1 MIWGGADVIVIEI
14 KYAINV
20 CVWITTPLPS
30 QSIEKLSSMKPV
42 PDAENFGVRCSK
54 PFLGPSGP
62 PPTHIW
68 LLHARS
74 LWVLSP
80 CSHSLF
86 LNRIF
91 PQKEGVSLTLFPP
104 YLLPLLTA
112 HLNTI
117 FSLGL
122 FELAFLFMALWPVGP
137 PAPLGQDRLLL
148 GSLCFHGPCG
158 AWDLA
163 VLVRFVCESIFT
175 YSCTY
180 SKSPPCKWV
189 PLREHVHKSNLFVSQ
204 RKLA

>member
-1 MIWGGADVIVIEI
+1 MVPAAPEELDSWKAWGSG
-14 KYAINV
+14 
-20 CVWITTPLPS
+20 LLRPS
-30 QSIEKLSSMKPV
+30 PAPGL
-42 PDAENFGVRCSK
+42 R
-54 PFLGPSGP
+54 P
-62 PPTHIW
+62 PPPPRPPHTHIW

-122 FELAFLFMALWPVGP
+122 FELAFLFMAL
-137 PAPLGQDRLLL
+137 
-148 GSLCFHGPCG
+148 
-158 AWDLA
+158 
-163 VLVRFVCESIFT
+163 
-175 YSCTY
+175 
-180 SKSPPCKWV
+180 
-189 PLREHVHKSNLFVSQ
+189 
-204 RKLA
+204 